1 MKKILTAVVVLLTSL
16 AATTMS
22 AQSGYQV
29 KGVVVDAMGPVVG
42 VTIME
47 QGTTNGTSTGLD
59 GDFVLK
65 VSSADATVVFSC
77 IGYATVSFKASE
89 VPATVTLA
97 EDEHFLNEVV
107 VIGYGTVKKND
118 MTGSVAAIKSEELN
132 RGAIVST
139 QDMLKGKVAG
149 LQILSGDGRPGAG
162 STIRIRGAAS

>member
-77 IGYATVSFKASE
+77 IGY
-89 VPATVTLA
+89 VPCLSR
-97 EDEHFLNEVV
+97 HRKFLQ
-107 VIGYGTVKKND
+107 
-118 MTGSVAAIKSEELN
+118 L
-132 RGAIVST
+132 
-139 QDMLKGKVAG
+139 
-149 LQILSGDGRPGAG
+149 
-162 STIRIRGAAS
+162 